1 MSPAELRMV
10 LMSQESPR
18 SIVLASRSPRRL
30 QLATAEGWRVRVI
43 VPPEEAESEAAPR
56 GPNES
61 LAQYVCRLALAKA
74 AAVAGGGPS
83 TQIQGTILACDTV
96 AEVDGQI
103 LGKPADRGDARRMLL
118 DLSGRRHRVVSGVC
132 LWRQPG
138 GEPIFGDAESLLEM
152 GELSD
157 EFLDWYLDSGMWAGK
172 AGACGF
178 QDERLPLRLVAG
190 SPSNV
195 VGLPLELVRLQQGR
209 PAAAIVSSDAR
220 GSERKSVVSAM
231 AGAPDYFGFSGSG
244 LVPVKRNSIGPFS
257 I

>member
-56 GPNES
+56 GPDES

-74 AAVAGGGPS
+74 QAVADGGPS

-103 LGKPADRGDARRMLL
+103 LGKPADRADARRMLL

-132 LWRQPG
+132 IWPRPDGHPL
-138 GEPIFGDAESLLEM
+138 FGDAESLLEM
-152 GELSD
+152 GELTD
-157 EFLDWYLDSGMWAGK
+157 EFLDWYLESGMWAGK

-195 VGLPLELVRLQQGR
+195 VGLPLELVREMLTGMDE
-209 PAAAIVSSDAR
+209 AKAR
-220 GSERKSVVSAM
+220 TRS
-231 AGAPDYFGFSGSG
+231 
-244 LVPVKRNSIGPFS
+244 
-257 I
+257 

>member
-10 LMSQESPR
+10 PMSQESPR

-30 QLATAEGWRVRVI
+30 QLATAEGWEVRVI

-56 GPNES
+56 GPDES
-61 LAQYVCRLALAKA
+61 LAHFVRRLALAKA
-74 AAVAGGGPS
+74 QAVAADGPAAPLE
-83 TQIQGTILACDTV
+83 GTILACDTV

-103 LGKPADRGDARRMLL
+103 LGKPADRADARRMLL
-118 DLSGRRHRVVSGVC
+118 DLSGCRHRVVSGVC

-138 GEPIFGDAESLLEM
+138 GEPLLGDAESLLEM
-152 GELSD
+152 GELTD

-195 VGLPLELVRLQQGR
+195 VGLPLELVREMLAVMDG
-209 PAAAIVSSDAR
+209 
-220 GSERKSVVSAM
+220 KK
-231 AGAPDYFGFSGSG
+231 AGLRS
-244 LVPVKRNSIGPFS
+244 
-257 I
+257 

>member
-1 MSPAELRMV
+1 M
-10 LMSQESPR
+10 
-18 SIVLASRSPRRL
+18 
-30 QLATAEGWRVRVI
+30 RVI

-56 GPNES
+56 GPDES
-61 LAQYVCRLALAKA
+61 LAHYVRRLALAKA
-74 AAVAGGGPS
+74 QAVAAGGSS

-103 LGKPADRGDARRMLL
+103 LGKPADRDDARRMLL

-132 LWRQPG
+132 LWPQPG
-138 GEPIFGDAESLLEM
+138 GQPLFGDAESLLEM
-152 GELSD
+152 GELSE

-195 VGLPLELVRLQQGR
+195 VGLPLELVREML
-209 PAAAIVSSDAR
+209 
-220 GSERKSVVSAM
+220 
-231 AGAPDYFGFSGSG
+231 AGMDDEK
-244 LVPVKRNSIGPFS
+244 PV
-257 I
+257 

>member
-10 LMSQESPR
+10 PMSQESPR

-56 GPNES
+56 GPDES
-61 LAQYVCRLALAKA
+61 LAQYVCRLAMAKA
-74 AAVAGGGPS
+74 RAVATGGLESPLE
-83 TQIQGTILACDTV
+83 GTILACDTV
-96 AEVDGQI
+96 SEVNGQI
-103 LGKPADRGDARRMLL
+103 LGKPADRADARRMLL
-118 DLSGRRHRVVSGVC
+118 DLSGCRHRVVSGVC
-132 LWRQPG
+132 LWRQPD
-138 GEPIFGDAESLLEM
+138 GEPLQGDAESLLEM

-195 VGLPLELVRLQQGR
+195 VGLPLELVREMLSRMDEEKPG
-209 PAAAIVSSDAR
+209 
-220 GSERKSVVSAM
+220 
-231 AGAPDYFGFSGSG
+231 
-244 LVPVKRNSIGPFS
+244 
-257 I
+257 

>member
-10 LMSQESPR
+10 PMNQESPR

-30 QLATAEGWRVRVI
+30 QLATAEGWQVRVI

-56 GPNES
+56 GPDES
-61 LAQYVCRLALAKA
+61 LAQYVCRLAMAKA
-74 AAVAGGGPS
+74 RAVATGGLESPLE
-83 TQIQGTILACDTV
+83 GTILACDTV

-103 LGKPADRGDARRMLL
+103 LGKPADRADARRMLL
-118 DLSGRRHRVVSGVC
+118 DLSGCRHRVVSGVC

-138 GEPIFGDAESLLEM
+138 GEPLLGDAESLLEM

-178 QDERLPLRLVAG
+178 QDERLPLKLVAG

-195 VGLPLELVRLQQGR
+195 VGLPLELVREMLAGMEDE
-209 PAAAIVSSDAR
+209 SR
-220 GSERKSVVSAM
+220 G
-231 AGAPDYFGFSGSG
+231 
-244 LVPVKRNSIGPFS
+244 
-257 I
+257 